1 MINLKSLE
9 REDDL
14 DSVAA
19 KLIDQIKA
27 MKIQRFQLAMEIKV
41 NYSF

>member
-1 MINLKSLE
+1 MSLKRLE
-9 REDDL
+9 REDDQ

-41 NYSF
+41 NCSF